1 MHPAGMHRA
10 TGVLRLCAFKWL
22 IFGSRALTLGA
33 GLAYQPSQILLCGI
47 RLRVGVVNYGVLLQL
62 GQLVDGLKVAH
73 GAGLGAHDH
82 GAGRCGVCTVGD
94 TVEHV
99 TVGDTGS
106 CKVAVLGRD

>member
-1 MHPAGMHRA
+1 MHPAGMYRA

-22 IFGSRALTLGA
+22 IIGSRALTLGA

-62 GQLVDGLKVAH
+62 GQLVNGLKVAH
-73 GAGLGAHDH
+73 GAGFGTHDH
-82 GAGRCGVCTVGD
+82 GAGRSGGCTVGN

-99 TVGDTGS
+99 AVGKTGS
-106 CKVAVLGRD
+106 CNVRSEEHT